1 MSWPPLRPLL
11 ALTLGLSPLLSSCT
25 VVGSVTHP
33 PPTVVRAAQAP
44 ALDLGGP
51 APDVVILAVSGHCH
65 PVCNAPRD
73 NYDYLSDYGT
83 LDRIA
88 REVQLSGLSV
98 QVAGYASG
106 AFDEGSSPRI
116 SPPQRGWPALRRD
129 YARLNTV
136 WAADRPRVVLLGH
149 SQGVPWL
156 YALARQFPEQ
166 PIDALIELDA
176 MCALWNLDHRAALLR
191 LSAGER
197 GQPDIAG
204 ACTPQLV
211 GGIRRLPKDTVPDN
225 VARNLELHSLE
236 TDKSEAL
243 LAGGRFNPIWART
256 PNLRADGTRLGINTH
271 RIVGETHSDL
281 SKPGSAAVT
290 LAAAWLYDLAVGW
303 AEDDQ
308 QQPPR

>member
-1 MSWPPLRPLL
+1 MYGGR
-11 ALTLGLSPLLSSCT
+11 
-25 VVGSVTHP
+25 VRD
-33 PPTVVRAAQAP
+33 PPTTHRGASSPGP

-204 ACTPQLV
+204 LHPAAGRRDTPAAQRYRAGQRGPQPGAAQPGNRQV
-211 GGIRRLPKDTVPDN
+211 RG
-225 VARNLELHSLE
+225 
-236 TDKSEAL
+236 L